1 MASPAENITNAIT
14 AYNRAVRGDDPAAK
28 PIKSESK
35 DEFADLV
42 KGAIREAIN
51 INERS
56 ENLSIQAINDQ
67 ADLNQVVT
75 AVAEADYA
83 FAIRRTSIGKRW
95 HASKKTALPTY

>member
-14 AYNRAVRGDDPAAK
+14 AYNRVVSGDGPASEPSAD
-28 PIKSESK
+28 KSRE
-35 DEFADLV
+35 EFADLV
-42 KGAIREAIN
+42 KGAIREAID

-75 AVAEADYA
+75 AVAEAEITLQTVVAVRDKVIEAYKEI
-83 FAIRRTSIGKRW
+83 IRMPI
-95 HASKKTALPTY
+95 